1 MKLGIAL
8 RKRRFEFQPKTRM
21 RIMAVLMSRNSPAV
35 SLGPP
40 AIARDWD
47 RVGHVP
53 PNTVMVTP
61 RGKRRLPGMNKLS
74 GAEAFSL

>member
-21 RIMAVLMSRNSPAV
+21 RIMGVLMSRNSPAV

-47 RVGHVP
+47 
-53 PNTVMVTP
+53 
-61 RGKRRLPGMNKLS
+61 
-74 GAEAFSL
+74 